1 MQEPAD
7 LIPIIA
13 PELVGNCNLY
23 GAIDM
28 AEEQVAAGHC
38 KRTQAVA
45 YLAAHILTVAGRGG
59 TGGAVTSE
67 TEGSLSRGYGVA
79 GGVVGMTRLDSTSYG
94 NEVQRLNRLCYGLS
108 ARTGWPVCL

>member
-7 LIPIIA
+7 LISIIA
-13 PELVGNCNLY
+13 PELVGNPNLT

-28 AEEQVAAGHC
+28 AEGQVAAGHC
-38 KRTQAVA
+38 KRSEAVA

-67 TEGSLSRGYGVA
+67 TEGSLSRGYGA
-79 GGVVGMTRLDSTSYG
+79 TGTASLDSTSYG

>member
-1 MQEPAD
+1 MQLPAD

-23 GAIDM
+23 GAIEM
-28 AEEQVAAGHC
+28 AEDQIAAGHC

-45 YLAAHILTVAGRGG
+45 YLAAHILTIAGRGG

-67 TEGSLSRGYGVA
+67 TEGSLSRGYAVTGA
-79 GGVVGMTRLDSTSYG
+79 GTRLDSTSYG
-94 NEVQRLNRLCYGLS
+94 IEFQRLNRLCYGFS
-108 ARTGWPVCL
+108 ARTSVEM